1 MSALLLSLL
10 PYLKELTFRGNTH
23 FSPSD
28 TATDIYGF
36 MKRIAIFYLDSFFVA
51 WEILQNLIEV
61 DVKGFPRASK
71 YQSLELAT
79 FLPLAVLPIVRKLS
93 TECIHDTFS
102 FEDIWLYGPKISGL
116 EDVQFHPNTLR
127 NTSISQVWVVS
138 NN

>member
-10 PYLKELTFRGNTH
+10 PYLKEITFRGNTH

-36 MKRIAIFYLDSFFVA
+36 MKRIAIFYLDSFLLA
-51 WEILQNLIEV
+51 WEILQNLVEV
-61 DVKGFPRASK
+61 DVKGFPRATQ

-93 TECIHDTFS
+93 MECIHGAFS
-102 FEDIWLYGPKISGL
+102 FEDVWPYGPKISGL
-116 EDVQFHPNTLR
+116 EDVQFHPNTVR
-127 NTSISQVWVVS
+127 HTSIAQVLCGLQ
-138 NN
+138 